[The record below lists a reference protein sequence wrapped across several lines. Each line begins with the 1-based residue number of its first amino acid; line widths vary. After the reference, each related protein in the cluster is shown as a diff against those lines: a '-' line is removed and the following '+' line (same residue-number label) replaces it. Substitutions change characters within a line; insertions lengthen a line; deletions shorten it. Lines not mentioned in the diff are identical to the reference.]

1 MLSNLHFDKSALSD
15 YVLLR
20 RLLKPHTVAVQ
31 RHPRVILCWA
41 CRRMEDRRLHRIGGV
56 VADELHLLGD
66 PRRGYLLEVL
76 LTKLLYMN
84 RLADRSADR

>member
-1 MLSNLHFDKSALSD
+1 
-15 YVLLR
+15 
-20 RLLKPHTVAVQ
+20 
-31 RHPRVILCWA
+31 
-41 CRRMEDRRLHRIGGV
+41 MEEGCLHRVGCV

-84 RLADRSADR
+84 RRADRSVVDGWLAGDPALCTVRMWLEY

>member
-1 MLSNLHFDKSALSD
+1 
-15 YVLLR
+15 
-20 RLLKPHTVAVQ
+20 
-31 RHPRVILCWA
+31 
-41 CRRMEDRRLHRIGGV
+41 MEEGCLHRVGCV

-84 RLADRSADR
+84 RRADRSVVDGWLVVGRNVCTARMWLGHRLDCAIGIAVECS